1 MDARRPQPARL
12 ATDPEFDGLELLGVI
27 GFRSLRIRVFA
38 AGMTY
43 TAAATGIMSLVVY
56 FGLSLATDANGR
68 LLSGMG
74 SALLVVGLS
83 GVITLAIL
91 ASVAFPLSNRILK
104 GLTAALS
111 AASSSAKWP
120 GRDDALGQ
128 LDPPSRNLRGVR
140 QVGAQA
146 VADKIQDPNS
156 SQSISVPIE
165 EHSNKLLMSI
175 INNLPQ
181 SVFCKELDGRYSFA
195 NRAFCELAGIPP
207 SAILTETEF
216 PGLPKALA
224 DKSIDET
231 VIRTQDSLEST
242 IEDSS
247 PDGSARYLQVI
258 RAPRFDEGGAIVG
271 IQGMFWDVT
280 EARTAELALA
290 RERDLLAAIMNST
303 TDDIYFKDAESR
315 FIRIN
320 KAVATS
326 FGLKD
331 PAEAIGKSDFDFFT
345 GGHANQAYE
354 DEQRIVR
361 TGTPIVDL
369 EERETWPDKE
379 DTWASTTKQPL
390 VDSGGRIIGT
400 FGITRDITERKRAEG
415 AFQGVLSELLSFV
428 SSVSEG
434 DLTLRNRE
442 GEDTLGM
449 VARSVNTMLDRFSEM
464 LTKVKQLGL
473 SVSSSASQILVAADE
488 IANGTQKQTDETT
501 SVTSAVEEMAASML
515 QVSRNAEASA
525 SAAQRALTLAEG
537 GSHSV
542 QDASEAMTR
551 IASAVERTSEKMRL
565 LARRSS
571 EISDILSLIN
581 EVASQTNLLS
591 LNAAIEAA
599 HAGEA
604 GAGFS
609 VVAEEI
615 RKLAERSAS
624 ATRDVSKLIQAIQ
637 KETAEALSAMD
648 EGLREVQ
655 GGSVLAEQSREV
667 LREISAGVKE
677 SADLIE
683 EISAAST
690 EQAQVTRNLAG
701 AMQTISSITMEASA
715 GAHETARIVHG
726 MVDLSEML
734 NESISQFKVKASL

>member
-1 MDARRPQPARL
+1 MDARRAQPARL
-12 ATDPEFDGLELLGVI
+12 AADPEFDVMELLG
-27 GFRSLRIRVFA
+27 GKGSRSLKTRVFA

-43 TAAATGIMSLVVY
+43 TAAAIGIMSLVVY
-56 FGLSLATDANGR
+56 LGFSLATDTNGR

-74 SALLVVGLS
+74 SALLVIGLS

-91 ASVAFPLSNRILK
+91 ASVAFPLSNRISK

-111 AASSSAKWP
+111 AAASSAKWP
-120 GRDDALGQ
+120 GRDDA
-128 LDPPSRNLRGVR
+128 PPLRDFRDVSKGGG
-140 QVGAQA
+140 GALT
-146 VADKIQDPNS
+146 DKIPDSNS
-156 SQSISVPIE
+156 DQSISSTIE

-175 INNLPQ
+175 IDNLPQ

-195 NRAFCELAGIPP
+195 NRAFCELAGVPP
-207 SAILTETEF
+207 STILTETEF
-216 PGLPKALA
+216 PGLPKDLA

-231 VIRTQDSLEST
+231 VLRTQRSLEST
-242 IEDSS
+242 IEESG
-247 PDGSARYLQVI
+247 PDGSTRYLQVI
-258 RAPRFDEGGAIVG
+258 RAPRLDEGGVVAG

-303 TDDIYFKDAESR
+303 TDNIYFKDAESR

-320 KAVATS
+320 KALATL

-331 PAEAIGKSDFDFFT
+331 PAEAIGKTDFDFFT

-390 VDSGGRIIGT
+390 VDSGGKIIGT

-415 AFQGVLSELLSFV
+415 AFQGALSELLAFV
-428 SSVSEG
+428 SNVSEG

-473 SVSSSASQILVAADE
+473 SVSSSASQILVAAEE

-648 EGLREVQ
+648 EGLKEVK

-734 NESISQFKVKASL
+734 NESISQFKVKASS

>member
-1 MDARRPQPARL
+1 MDARRAQPARL
-12 ATDPEFDGLELLGVI
+12 AADPEFDVMELLG
-27 GFRSLRIRVFA
+27 GKGSRSLKTRVFA

-43 TAAATGIMSLVVY
+43 TAAAIGIMSLVVY
-56 FGLSLATDANGR
+56 LGFSLATDTNGR

-74 SALLVVGLS
+74 SALLVIGLS

-91 ASVAFPLSNRILK
+91 ASVAFPLSNRISK

-111 AASSSAKWP
+111 AAASSAKWP
-120 GRDDALGQ
+120 GRDDA
-128 LDPPSRNLRGVR
+128 PPLRYFRDVSKG
-140 QVGAQA
+140 GGEALT
-146 VADKIQDPNS
+146 DKIPDSNS
-156 SQSISVPIE
+156 DQSISSTIE

-175 INNLPQ
+175 IDNLPQ

-195 NRAFCELAGIPP
+195 NRAFCELAGVPP
-207 SAILTETEF
+207 SRILTETEF
-216 PGLPKALA
+216 PGLPKDLT

-231 VIRTQDSLEST
+231 VIRTKRPLEST
-242 IEDSS
+242 IEESG
-247 PDGSARYLQVI
+247 PDGSTRYLQVI
-258 RAPRFDEGGAIVG
+258 RAPRLDEGGVVAG

-303 TDDIYFKDAESR
+303 TDNIYFKDAESR

-320 KAVATS
+320 KALATS

-331 PAEAIGKSDFDFFT
+331 PAEAIGKTDFDFFT

-390 VDSGGRIIGT
+390 VDSGGKIIGT

-415 AFQGVLSELLSFV
+415 AFQGALSELLAFV
-428 SSVSEG
+428 SNVSEG

-488 IANGTQKQTDETT
+488 IANGSQAQTDETT
-501 SVTSAVEEMAASML
+501 SVTSAVEEMAASMT

-525 SAAQRALTLAEG
+525 NSAQRTLTMAEKG
-537 GSHSV
+537 ARSV
-542 QDASEAMTR
+542 QDASEAMMR
-551 IASAVERTSEKMRL
+551 ISSAVERT
-565 LARRSS
+565 
-571 EISDILSLIN
+571 
-581 EVASQTNLLS
+581 
-591 LNAAIEAA
+591 
-599 HAGEA
+599 
-604 GAGFS
+604 
-609 VVAEEI
+609 
-615 RKLAERSAS
+615 
-624 ATRDVSKLIQAIQ
+624 
-637 KETAEALSAMD
+637 
-648 EGLREVQ
+648 
-655 GGSVLAEQSREV
+655 
-667 LREISAGVKE
+667 
-677 SADLIE
+677 
-683 EISAAST
+683 
-690 EQAQVTRNLAG
+690 
-701 AMQTISSITMEASA
+701 
-715 GAHETARIVHG
+715 
-726 MVDLSEML
+726 
-734 NESISQFKVKASL
+734 